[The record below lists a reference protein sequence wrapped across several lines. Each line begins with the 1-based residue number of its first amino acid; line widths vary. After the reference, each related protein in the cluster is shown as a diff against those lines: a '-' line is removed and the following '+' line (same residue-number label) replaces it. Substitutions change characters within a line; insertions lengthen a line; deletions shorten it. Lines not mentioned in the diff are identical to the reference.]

1 VEGEDEEE
9 RGNSEVTLLAEI
21 SLKKGVLATFRAD
34 ILAGALVVAGVLV
47 AVDAL
52 VVAGVLVVG
61 DVRENAIQIQGCF
74 EGIAASSLNSKFP
87 MERVV
92 EVEHQRV
99 FQYYTERQM
108 MLEAKEEV

>member
-9 RGNSEVTLLAEI
+9 RGNFEVTLLAEI
-21 SLKKGVLATFRAD
+21 SLKKGVLATF
-34 ILAGALVVAGVLV
+34 LVV
-47 AVDAL
+47 VDAL
-52 VVAGVLVVG
+52 VVAGVLVVVDALVVAG
-61 DVRENAIQIQGCF
+61 VLVVVDVLENATQIQGCY
-74 EGIAASSLNSKFP
+74 EGIAALSLNSKFP

-99 FQYYTERQM
+99 FQYYTKRQM

>member
-9 RGNSEVTLLAEI
+9 RGNFEVTLLAEI
-21 SLKKGVLATFRAD
+21 SLKKGVLATF
-34 ILAGALVVAGVLV
+34 LVV
-47 AVDAL
+47 VDAL
-52 VVAGVLVVG
+52 VVAGVLVVV
-61 DVRENAIQIQGCF
+61 DVLENATQIQGCY
-74 EGIAASSLNSKFP
+74 EGIAALSLNSKFP

-99 FQYYTERQM
+99 FQYYTKRQM